1 MRTSREI
8 YHWIRWDPRFDPAEF
23 AVGYDD
29 HGGAPKEIAL
39 VAFVPDGEIPWHRV
53 LYLRRGRSVVWD
65 RRTGLDRV
73 APDAE
78 RSVVRWPSYTRWT
91 PIDPVRRADAS
102 GEGRA
107 SDGSL
112 SVLTF
117 NVLDE
122 QHVPAHLVDPRRF
135 DALIATIA
143 QADADV
149 VVLQEVTGAF
159 ARRMSESSII
169 NSAYDVSHAL
179 ASDSAQS
186 VLLLSRLPVRW
197 AGALRFSSHKSA
209 IALGVEHETGPAIVA
224 GVHLPSDWARDSR
237 DLRCAYLRALVAAL
251 DDARALTTVIAG
263 DFNEG
268 DESDFADELS
278 GFADAWRLAG
288 KGRGDT
294 WEPARNA
301 LAAHASRQGA
311 ARRLDRVW
319 VRSSDNALAVAR
331 AEVLPPVSLDVERSL
346 YASDHWP
353 LRVAIESGVAAPSAP
368 FERDPSAALVAL
380 LSDEL
385 SRELEPIRRAHD
397 DSAGRWPAHVTVM
410 HPWVARSDRH
420 RAAELLRAMLSERDL
435 LALVIRG
442 AGHFES
448 ARERVVYLRVE
459 SAELAS
465 IERELRASPALARC
479 FEREGFTAHIT
490 VARGAKDD
498 RALSQLE
505 RALDERFAERRFTAR
520 ELVWLARAE
529 DSRMVPLARFAIG
542 RDAEARRAHAASV
555 VNDAIATMLGEG
567 EADVVWP
574 IGSHAMG
581 AADEESD
588 LDLLAVVP
596 SWCEPALFYEEA
608 AAALGRIAGVER
620 VQVIDSATVAIVRCV
635 VRGVEVDLQRA
646 SRPARDERRGPAH
659 YTESDLDSVDPD
671 SRRALLSAMD
681 AQALRAAV
689 ERAGVTHTYSTLV
702 RRVKRWARAR
712 QLAGQAYGWM
722 GGLAYAVLAA
732 ASAIRSR
739 ASDEDEAFAAFFE
752 HFAGWGGE
760 SAVSLGSVGSWVR
773 SARDVL
779 PVLAPAS
786 PLRNV
791 TRSMTPSTRSHW
803 RDEVSRARALVMKG
817 ALDRVDE
824 TITDAPKHAVTVRV
838 YASDE
843 RATSVAKARGFVE
856 GRMVRAVMALDE
868 RGLRPRPLPSLTN
881 ERGASVSFV
890 LGLRTGASPAARA
903 DFERAFEDAP
913 VELELEW

>member
-23 AVGYDD
+23 SVGYDD
-29 HGGAPKEIAL
+29 HGGAPKELAL

-53 LYLRRGRSVVWD
+53 LYLRRGRAVVWD

-73 APDAE
+73 APDAVA
-78 RSVVRWPSYTRWT
+78 SAVRWPSYTRWSR
-91 PIDPVRRADAS
+91 IDPVRRADAS
-102 GEGRA
+102 GDKRA
-107 SDGSL
+107 RDGSL

-122 QHVPAHLVDPRRF
+122 QHVPAHLGDPRRF

-159 ARRMSESSII
+159 ARRMAESEVI
-169 NSAYDVSHAL
+169 NSAYDLSHAL
-179 ASDSAQS
+179 AQDSAQS

-209 IALGVEHETGPAIVA
+209 IALGVEHATGPAVVA

-237 DLRCAYLRALVAAL
+237 DLRRAYLRSLVASL
-251 DDARALTTVIAG
+251 DEARALTTVIAG

-268 DESDFADELS
+268 DESDFSDELS

-288 KGRGDT
+288 QGRGDT

-319 VRSSDNALAVAR
+319 VRSSDNALTVGRAAVLAPEALDAER
-331 AEVLPPVSLDVERSL
+331 AL
-346 YASDHWP
+346 YASDHWA
-353 LRVAIESGVAAPSAP
+353 LRVEIESTFAAPSAP

-385 SRELEPIRRAHD
+385 ARDIEPVRKQHD
-397 DSAGRWPAHVTVM
+397 DSADRWPAHVTLM
-410 HPWVARSDRH
+410 HPWVARPDR
-420 RAAELLRAMLSERDL
+420 RSVTELLRSLLSERDPIE
-435 LALVIRG
+435 LVIRG
-442 AGHFES
+442 AGHFEN
-448 ARERVVYLRVE
+448 ARERVVFLSVE
-459 SAELAS
+459 SAGLAS
-465 IERELRASPALARC
+465 IERALRATPELATC
-479 FEREGFTAHIT
+479 FEREGFAAHIT
-490 VARGAKDD
+490 VARGAKGD
-498 RALSQLE
+498 RALQQLE
-505 RALDERFAERRFTAR
+505 RSLAERFEGRRWTAR

-529 DSRMVPLARFAIG
+529 SSSMVPLARFAIG
-542 RDAEARRAHAASV
+542 RDAEARRTHAASV
-555 VNDAIATMLGEG
+555 INEGIASMLGEG
-567 EADVVWP
+567 EAEVVWP

-581 AADEESD
+581 AADDESD

-596 SWCEPALFYEEA
+596 SWCEPALFYDEA
-608 AAALGRIAGVER
+608 AAALERIAGVER
-620 VQVIDSATVAIVRCV
+620 VQVIESATVPIVRCV
-635 VRGVEVDLQRA
+635 VDGVDVDLQRA
-646 SRPARDERRGPAH
+646 SRPAREERRGPAH

-712 QLAGQAYGWM
+712 QIAGQAYGWM

-732 ASAIRSR
+732 SSAIRSR
-739 ASDEDEAFAAFFE
+739 ASDDEAAFAAFFE

-760 SAVSLGSVGSWVR
+760 SAVSLGPVGSWVR

-779 PVLAPAS
+779 PVLAPSS

-803 RDEVSRARALVMKG
+803 RDEVSRARALAMKG

-824 TITDAPKHAVTVRV
+824 PITEASKHAVTVRV
-838 YASDE
+838 HANDE
-843 RATSVAKARGFVE
+843 RPTSVAKARGFVE

-868 RGLRPRPLPSLTN
+868 RGLRPRPLPSLTC

-890 LGLRTGASPAARA
+890 LGLRTGASPVARA